1 MSSLH
6 QQRNASLSQQWV
18 PLIVIVLNKQIIGVS
33 TQTAQA
39 SEVYAV
45 NKNLVQLSSSILQH
59 LKCSSQKWPMRI
71 KKILL
76 FENRPCAPL
85 SEKEAEAKIPRMA
98 CFLKKY
104 ADLNVGFF

>member
-18 PLIVIVLNKQIIGVS
+18 PLIVIVLKKQIIGIS

-45 NKNLVQLSSSILQH
+45 DKNLVQLSSSILQH
-59 LKCSSQKWPMRI
+59 LKCSSQKLPNED
-71 KKILL
+71 KKLL
-76 FENRPCAPL
+76 FENKPCAPL

-104 ADLNVGFF
+104 ADLNIGFF